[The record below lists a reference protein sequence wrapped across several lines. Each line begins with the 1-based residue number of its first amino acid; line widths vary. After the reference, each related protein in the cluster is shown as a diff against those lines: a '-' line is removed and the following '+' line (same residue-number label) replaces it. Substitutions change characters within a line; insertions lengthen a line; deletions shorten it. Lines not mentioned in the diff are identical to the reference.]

1 MRFLQ
6 LFAAVAPLLL
16 VALPAQTSADAPHP
30 TADRRPAW
38 TYLDVPLWDISNEGL
53 LFRFTWAMA
62 SDRDVITRV
71 LFASEARW
79 TLSAG
84 YAKVYNSYDGAT
96 GIFKNP
102 GGHALLL
109 SAGRQMYWDLPP
121 VAGAFTPRIMFEYGI
136 HVASR
141 RFPADGT
148 HANFK
153 VLSGLEWALAS
164 KGEPNGWTAGVF
176 WPHFSNANLFSR
188 NSGYDGLA
196 IRIGRSVRF

>member
-1 MRFLQ
+1 MRLLQFL
-6 LFAAVAPLLL
+6 AVVTPLLI
-16 VALPAQTSADAPHP
+16 VALPAQTPADQPPVALPK
-30 TADRRPAW
+30 RAW
-38 TYLDVPLWDISNEGL
+38 TYFDAPLWDISNEGL
-53 LFRFTWAMA
+53 PFRFTWAVG
-62 SDRDVITRV
+62 SQRDWITRL

-84 YAKVYNSYDGAT
+84 YAKVYNSYDAAT
-96 GIFKNP
+96 GVFKNP
-102 GGHALLL
+102 GGHAVLL

-121 VAGAFTPRIMFEYGI
+121 VAGVFTPRITFEYGL

-148 HANFK
+148 RANFK
-153 VLSGLEWALAS
+153 VLTGLEWVLRS
-164 KGEPNGWTAGVF
+164 KGEPNGWTAGIF

-188 NSGYDGLA
+188 NAGYDGLA